1 MAKQKFKILVVDD
14 DPFVRDMLA
23 FILESN
29 DYLIDT
35 AVNGIEALQKYS
47 ADPNIGLIVSD
58 MNMPEMNGLELIKE
72 LRNNKAD
79 VPIII
84 LTGNDEV
91 SVAIEAMNCGAND
104 SLVKDENI
112 QDTILMSV
120 ENYRYAK

>member
-112 QDTILMSV
+112 QDTILISV
-120 ENYRYAK
+120 AKVLEKH